1 MNFLLGLALLAILIP
16 FNRFALK
23 VTNKLPSSASQGIL
37 FVMLFGNMILALGW
51 SLGLEPE
58 ITNMSSFLIGV
69 GLASLIN
76 MGYKI
81 TYLMIFYK
89 KD

>member
-1 MNFLLGLALLAILIP
+1 MNFLLGISLLVILIP

-23 VTNKLPSSASQGIL
+23 ITNKLPPSASQAIL
-37 FVMLFGNMILALGW
+37 FVMLIGNMMIALAW
-51 SLGLEPE
+51 ALGLEPE
-58 ITNMSSFLIGV
+58 VTNMNSFLIGI

-81 TYLMIFYK
+81 SYLMIFYK

>member
-1 MNFLLGLALLAILIP
+1 MNFLLGLSLLVILIP

-23 VTNKLPSSASQGIL
+23 ITNKLPPSASQAIL
-37 FVMLFGNMILALGW
+37 FVMLIGNMMIALAW
-51 SLGLEPE
+51 ALGLEPE
-58 ITNMSSFLIGV
+58 VTNMNSFLIGI

-81 TYLMIFYK
+81 SYIMIFYK

>member
-1 MNFLLGLALLAILIP
+1 MNFLLGLSLLVMLIP

-23 VTNKLPSSASQGIL
+23 IIEKLPPSASQGML
-37 FVMLFGNMILALGW
+37 FAMVFGNMIFALGW
-51 SLGLEPE
+51 ALGLEPE
-58 ITNMSSFLIGV
+58 VTNMNSFLIGI

-89 KD
+89 K

>member
-1 MNFLLGLALLAILIP
+1 MNFLLGLSLLVILIP

-23 VTNKLPSSASQGIL
+23 ITNKLPPSASQAIL
-37 FVMLFGNMILALGW
+37 FVMLIGNMMIALAW
-51 SLGLEPE
+51 ALGLEPE
-58 ITNMSSFLIGV
+58 VTNMNSFLIGI

-76 MGYKI
+76 MCYKI
-81 TYLMIFYK
+81 SYLMIFYK

>member
-1 MNFLLGLALLAILIP
+1 
-16 FNRFALK
+16 
-23 VTNKLPSSASQGIL
+23 
-37 FVMLFGNMILALGW
+37 MIFALGW
-51 SLGLEPE
+51 ALGLEPE
-58 ITNMSSFLIGV
+58 VTNMNSFLIGI

-89 KD
+89 K

>member
-1 MNFLLGLALLAILIP
+1 MNFLLGLSLIAILIP

-23 VTNKLPSSASQGIL
+23 IINKLPPSASQAIL
-37 FVMLFGNMILALGW
+37 FAMLIGNMLFALTW
-51 SLGLEPE
+51 ALGLEPE
-58 ITNMSSFLIGV
+58 VTNMTSFLMGI

-81 TYLMIFYK
+81 TYLMIFHK
-89 KD
+89 KN

>member
-1 MNFLLGLALLAILIP
+1 MNFLLGLSLLVILIP

-23 VTNKLPSSASQGIL
+23 IIDKLPPATSQA
-37 FVMLFGNMILALGW
+37 MLFAILIGNMLFALGW
-51 SLGLEPE
+51 ALGLEPE
-58 ITNMSSFLIGV
+58 ITNMTSFLIGI
-69 GLASLIN
+69 GLASAIN

-89 KD
+89 KN

>member
-23 VTNKLPSSASQGIL
+23 VTNKLPQSASQGIL

>member
-1 MNFLLGLALLAILIP
+1 MNFLLGLSLLVILIP

-23 VTNKLPSSASQGIL
+23 IIDKLPPSTSQA
-37 FVMLFGNMILALGW
+37 MLFAMLIGNMLFALGW

-58 ITNMSSFLIGV
+58 ITNMTSFLIGI
-69 GLASLIN
+69 GLASAIN

-89 KD
+89 KN

>member
-23 VTNKLPSSASQGIL
+23 VTNKLPPSASQGIL

-81 TYLMIFYK
+81 TYLIIFYK

>member
-1 MNFLLGLALLAILIP
+1 
-16 FNRFALK
+16 
-23 VTNKLPSSASQGIL
+23 
-37 FVMLFGNMILALGW
+37 MLFGNMILALGW

-81 TYLMIFYK
+81 VYLMIFYK

>member
-1 MNFLLGLALLAILIP
+1 MNFLLGLSLLVILIP

-23 VTNKLPSSASQGIL
+23 ITNKLPPSASQSIL
-37 FVMLFGNMILALGW
+37 FVMLIGNMMIALAW
-51 SLGLEPE
+51 ALGLEPE

-81 TYLMIFYK
+81 VYLMIFYK

>member
-1 MNFLLGLALLAILIP
+1 MNFLLGLSLLVILIP

-23 VTNKLPSSASQGIL
+23 IINKLPPSASQAIL
-37 FVMLFGNMILALGW
+37 FAMLIGNMLFALGW
-51 SLGLEPE
+51 ALGLEPE
-58 ITNMSSFLIGV
+58 ITNMTSFLIGI
-69 GLASLIN
+69 GLASAIN

-89 KD
+89 KN